1 MYDER
6 LYFNSDCASGY
17 VTFRPVSQATACQ
30 RYKGKALHA
39 LPIMVKFQ
47 KQLAVQIV
55 PEWKEGYCGYKQ
67 LKKDVK
73 RIKEWMEDERIHPVK
88 NNKSSKVTDSA
99 AAANPLGLIDSWK
112 SFARPLLAI
121 SDKLVNNSRFLWVER
136 LNNITVHFRQLRQT
150 IDKENVQETEIYE
163 TKLLHS
169 SIIPA
174 ELALQFFGKL
184 DAELNR
190 VNGFFELKEEE
201 YTLRAHALQLQMANL
216 LELRKVLARARQD
229 AALAK
234 VSHISSQG
242 DDSSNKNN
250 NKPAEIMLDI
260 WSLQS
265 VQEVAMSKKQVQH
278 AEKLLRSAFADF
290 YRGLGLLKNYC
301 TINIMAFSK
310 ILKKYDKVTG
320 WNTSPTYMR
329 AVETS
334 YFATSSKVVKLM
346 DGVEHIFTLHLA
358 KKNHRETMIYLRPE
372 QNTSRKF
379 TSYFQGVFTG
389 CSVAFVSVLLLKLT
403 VSPSSSSSVDPQ
415 TDANAENTE
424 ALFYVSSL
432 VGLVLLHLYMYAWN
446 VCLWRGARINYTL
459 IFEWAPG
466 TELQYQQVLLLSTGL
481 TSLWMLTLILVKLC
495 STLPYANLAPFLVL
509 LVKLADNFL
518 ADQLTSQVTAFKHI
532 PFFTCH
538 YFGERLFKTPAEKA
552 CNTDCP
558 IFRYCQIL
566 FAVLPSWW
574 RLMQCARRWKD
585 EGDIQQL
592 LNAGKYLSALVAA
605 AVRVA
610 YAHYESR
617 VWLILYVTSSLASSV
632 FGVYWDIIR
641 DWGLMQY
648 KSVNPWLRDHLIL
661 EQKRV
666 YYISMIHAIVYFDET
681 FDHNIWQVVNIVL
694 RTAWLFALVMEE
706 TSGISR
712 RTMDLAVAALEVF
725 RRGHWNFYRL
735 EHEHLHKF
743 GDFKALTQMPLKAH
757 DFGLQLSKP

>member
-1 MYDER
+1 MYDQHPD
-6 LYFNSDCASGY
+6 FDSDCASGY
-17 VTFRPVSQATACQ
+17 FTFQPVSQATACQ
-30 RYKGKALHA
+30 RYKGKALDA

-55 PEWKEGYCGYKQ
+55 PEWKEGYCFYKQ

-73 RIKEWMEDERIHPVK
+73 RIKEWMEDDRMLSMK
-88 NNKSSKVTDSA
+88 DNNSSKVSDSA
-99 AAANPLGLIDSWK
+99 AAANPSGLIDSRK

-121 SDKLVNNSRFLWVER
+121 SNKLVNNSRFLWVER
-136 LNNITVHFRQLRQT
+136 LNNITT

-163 TKLLHS
+163 TKFLHS
-169 SIIPA
+169 SFIPM
-174 ELALQFFGKL
+174 ELAVQFFGRL

-190 VNGFFELKEEE
+190 VNGFFKLKEEE
-201 YTLRAHALQLQMANL
+201 YTLRAHALQLQMATL

-229 AALAK
+229 AAK
-234 VSHISSQG
+234 VSHVSSQG
-242 DDSSNKNN
+242 DDSNNNN
-250 NKPAEIMLDI
+250 NKSAEITLDI
-260 WSLQS
+260 WSLQLA
-265 VQEVAMSKKQVQH
+265 QEAAMSKKQVQH

-290 YRGLGLLKNYC
+290 YHGLGLLKNYC
-301 TINIMAFSK
+301 TLNIMAFSK

-320 WNTSPTYMR
+320 WNASPTYMR

-372 QNTSRKF
+372 QDTSIKL
-379 TSYFQGVFTG
+379 TSYFQGIFTG
-389 CSVAFVSVLLLKLT
+389 CSVAFVAVLLLKLT
-403 VSPSSSSSVDPQ
+403 VSPSSPSSVDPQ

-424 ALFYVSSL
+424 ALFYVSSS

-446 VCLWRGARINYTL
+446 VYLWRGARINYTL

-509 LVKLADNFL
+509 VVMFAILVLPFNVCYRATRVVFLKSIIRIISAPFYKVKLADNFL
-518 ADQLTSQVTAFKHI
+518 ADQLTS
-532 PFFTCH
+532 
-538 YFGERLFKTPAEKA
+538 
-552 CNTDCP
+552 
-558 IFRYCQIL
+558 
-566 FAVLPSWW
+566 
-574 RLMQCARRWKD
+574 QCARRWKD

-617 VWLILYVTSSLASSV
+617 VWIILYVTSSLASSV

-661 EQKRV
+661 EKKRI
-666 YYISMIHAIVYFDET
+666 YYISMVS
-681 FDHNIWQVVNIVL
+681 L
-694 RTAWLFALVMEE
+694 R
-706 TSGISR
+706 
-712 RTMDLAVAALEVF
+712 
-725 RRGHWNFYRL
+725 
-735 EHEHLHKF
+735 
-743 GDFKALTQMPLKAH
+743 
-757 DFGLQLSKP
+757 